1 MSTPKLTDVA
11 RLAGVSPAT
20 VSRAI
25 NQPAIVSAKTLERI
39 QQAIQQIG
47 YETNTAGRNLRLR
60 RSDALLVMI
69 SDAPSR
75 FFSQILMGVEA
86 EASEAGYNVLV
97 SNTQDNL
104 ERGRRLYA
112 SIQQSLA
119 DGILTFG

>member
-25 NQPAIVSAKTLERI
+25 NQPAIVNAKTLERI

-47 YETNTAGRNLRLR
+47 YETNTAGQNLRLHK
-60 RSDALLVMI
+60 SDALLVMI

-75 FFSQILMGVEA
+75 FSLRFDGSRSRSLWLQRIG
-86 EASEAGYNVLV
+86 
-97 SNTQDNL
+97 L
-104 ERGRRLYA
+104 EH
-112 SIQQSLA
+112 
-119 DGILTFG
+119 